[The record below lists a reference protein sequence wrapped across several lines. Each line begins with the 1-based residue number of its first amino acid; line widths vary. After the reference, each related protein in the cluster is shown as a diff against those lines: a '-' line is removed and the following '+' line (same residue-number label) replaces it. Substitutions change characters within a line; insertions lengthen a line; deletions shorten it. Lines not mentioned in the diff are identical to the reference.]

1 MGSISTPVIFCAVIF
16 LALFNL
22 LPGFIHWFLHLRPSR
37 HDLILT
43 QVERDRKIA
52 DFSFWDATKLDDR
65 LKLRAKPNARLITAF
80 HLNNSFTT
88 TDTRVHQEFLKKAT
102 RAIHLVRT
110 DDWVQLG
117 TVTQTILNFCLNHF
131 KEGLPYIPLASLV
144 RVVSFSVVLH
154 VLFEIEPS
162 ELNLDEARRAT
173 EAINRLW
180 IRSKEC
186 HSIPS
191 LYDQRVLNNA
201 LEILLP
207 NKFPCDDRTH
217 PLNLIIPAY
226 ETLWRVVLLTF
237 VAIASRNLD
246 SRITEELEDAIKSV
260 PQCFCLG
267 NDSEMRALAIAKEGL
282 RLYPPTKRI
291 YRAAEIVV
299 AANVEACHQNDEV
312 WGANALYFDPTRFH
326 NWHQNDTI
334 TISSPIDRPL
344 RQEADDLKTRSYFP
358 FGAGRHTCPAAAGFG
373 DKMITL
379 LVVEFARRFGT
390 RQTGLKIHLDKI
402 EFRPHLL
409 SPLPTRRSDM
419 ENWVLEL
426 EAKEG
431 N

>member
-1 MGSISTPVIFCAVIF
+1 MSNIKSHCFISVF
-16 LALFNL
+16 
-22 LPGFIHWFLHLRPSR
+22 GRLRICGRRSSLESSS
-37 HDLILT
+37 DY
-43 QVERDRKIA
+43 VE
-52 DFSFWDATKLDDR
+52 
-65 LKLRAKPNARLITAF
+65 
-80 HLNNSFTT
+80 
-88 TDTRVHQEFLKKAT
+88 V
-102 RAIHLVRT
+102 
-110 DDWVQLG
+110 
-117 TVTQTILNFCLNHF
+117 
-131 KEGLPYIPLASLV
+131 V

-267 NDSEMRALAIAKEGL
+267 NDSEMRALAIAK
-282 RLYPPTKRI
+282 
-291 YRAAEIVV
+291 V
-299 AANVEACHQNDEV
+299 
-312 WGANALYFDPTRFH
+312 
-326 NWHQNDTI
+326 
-334 TISSPIDRPL
+334 S
-344 RQEADDLKTRSYFP
+344 
-358 FGAGRHTCPAAAGFG
+358 
-373 DKMITL
+373 L
-379 LVVEFARRFGT
+379 L
-390 RQTGLKIHLDKI
+390 Q
-402 EFRPHLL
+402 
-409 SPLPTRRSDM
+409 S
-419 ENWVLEL
+419 
-426 EAKEG
+426 
-431 N
+431 